1 LVLLSAH
8 HTVEFLV
15 LLIMWA
21 GKMTMATVCFNV
33 VKESTIGVAHTIRE
47 RLLICIHTLK
57 GGTIMA
63 VVLCQ
68 STLLSSWRGN
78 GIELGSSVQWVWRT
92 HNTRHMAHCGCV
104 FLEEDTHIL
113 PHRHS

>member
-1 LVLLSAH
+1 MVLLSAH

-57 GGTIMA
+57 GGPIMA
-63 VVLCQ
+63 VVLCHEVAKVLSCPAGGATVLSWDHQ
-68 STLLSSWRGN
+68 YSGSGGHITHSTW
-78 GIELGSSVQWVWRT
+78 
-92 HNTRHMAHCGCV
+92 
-104 FLEEDTHIL
+104 HIVVVCSL
-113 PHRHS
+113 